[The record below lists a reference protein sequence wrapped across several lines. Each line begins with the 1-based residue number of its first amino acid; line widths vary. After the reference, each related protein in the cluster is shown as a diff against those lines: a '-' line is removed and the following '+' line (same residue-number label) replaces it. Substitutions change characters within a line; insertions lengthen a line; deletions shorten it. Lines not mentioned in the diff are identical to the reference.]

1 MLDSPAVPGISV
13 VIPAYDQPQ
22 MLAQALAGVEA
33 QTLPADE
40 VVVIDDCSR
49 EPLER
54 TTEPSPGL
62 PLRFI
67 RHAVNLGPAGS
78 VVHGLREARCEL
90 VAVLNHDDAWEPRY
104 LERLAGALETEPDAG
119 YAFCDHGIMRA
130 AGEHDEQLSAAQS
143 ERFGRAALAG
153 GTLRGA
159 ALYQAALLDK
169 AVAAS
174 SFALARRDALDLE
187 LIGAGAD
194 MWDYFTTVGASR
206 RSGIA
211 VYVDERLGWYRFS
224 PTMLT
229 TTWIDPRKQIEMARP
244 QTLIHVFMLRS
255 PQFAPVHPQIR
266 TRLLLSVR
274 HGLAAGLRT
283 RTPGG
288 MARAATRISTGAR
301 QATRLLARE
310 QTAGTTRR

>member
-1 MLDSPAVPGISV
+1 LPGISV
-13 VIPAYDQPQ
+13 VIPAYNQPQ

-33 QTLPADE
+33 QTLPAGE

-54 TTEPSPGL
+54 ATERSPGL
-62 PLRFI
+62 PVRFV
-67 RHAVNLGPAGS
+67 RQEVNLGPAGS
-78 VVHGLREARCEL
+78 VVHGLREARGEL

-104 LERLAGALETEPDAG
+104 LERLAAALAAEPDAG
-119 YAFCDHGIMRA
+119 FAFCDHGIMRA

-143 ERFGRAALAG
+143 ERFGRARLAG

-174 SFALARRDALDLE
+174 SFALARRDALDVE
-187 LIGAGAD
+187 LIAAGAD
-194 MWDYFTTVGASR
+194 MWDYFTTVGATR
-206 RSGIA
+206 RSGAA

-244 QTLIHVFMLRS
+244 LTLIHVFMLRS
-255 PQFAPVHPQIR
+255 PQFAPVHAQIR
-266 TRLLLSVR
+266 TRLVLAVR
-274 HGLAAGLRT
+274 HALAAGLRT
-283 RTPGG
+283 RSPVGV
-288 MARAATRISTGAR
+288 ARAAARISAGAR

-310 QTAGTTRR
+310 QAAGVHTR